1 MVCRKFDEVFV
12 GVYFVSLLRFME
24 ATLALHGGVESRE
37 PEEQQAAQ
45 GHLCDHF
52 DFRSDRVGFKGAP
65 SARPW
70 QRPFFLQLSSPHR
83 ERARPFALPGV
94 WTPAGPWPGPRVK
107 LRNGRSSI
115 RMSFEAESHGDTA
128 TESGSRVLQ
137 GLPDGSFPCSLCQNA
152 TSWQILC
159 TPRVPR
165 MKWKAC
171 EKIRAEVAEVWDKL
185 DTDKV
190 QLVPILLY

>member
-1 MVCRKFDEVFV
+1 M
-12 GVYFVSLLRFME
+12 
-24 ATLALHGGVESRE
+24 ALHGGVESKE

-45 GHLCDHF
+45 GHLCGHF
-52 DFRSDRVGFKGAP
+52 DFSSDRAGFKGAP

-70 QRPFFLQLSSPHR
+70 QRLIPPTLFTSQR
-83 ERARPFALPGV
+83 ESETFALPGV

-165 MKWKAC
+165 MKWKAWRFGTSWIPTKSSLSQSC
-171 EKIRAEVAEVWDKL
+171 YI
-185 DTDKV
+185 KV
-190 QLVPILLY
+190 RSGEILCWGLWSALRKGSKVLFGVKN